1 MQKKF
6 LGRRLLFYFAGL
18 FIMTFGVVLSVKS
31 DMGVTP
37 ISSIPYTMTVVA
49 GIDLGL
55 ATIIFSIAVV
65 ILQILILRRDYRPI
79 NLLQIPV
86 GIVFGAFLTLCG
98 DIMAPIPNPD
108 NYLVQFLLML
118 ASTVFVALGVFLY
131 VPANFVPLAPEGFIL
146 AVSTVS
152 KKEFSVVKILSD
164 ISMVIISLVVCLV
177 MVHSLGSVGIGTVVA
192 ALLVGT
198 EVKWMTKHLQR
209 VRSWIV
215 EKSPPDK
222 TAASDGVISEHS

>member
-1 MQKKF
+1 MQKKA
-6 LGRRLLFYFAGL
+6 LCRRLLFYFAGL

-65 ILQILILRRDYRPI
+65 VLQILILRRDYRPI

-98 DIMAPIPNPD
+98 DLMAPIPNPE

-118 ASTVFVALGVFLY
+118 ASTVFVAFGVFLY

-152 KKEFSVVKILSD
+152 KKEFSVIKIMSD
-164 ISMVIISLVVCLV
+164 VSMVIISLVVCLM

-198 EVKWMTKHLQR
+198 EVKWMTKHLKEIR
-209 VRSWIV
+209 NWIAV
-215 EKSPPDK
+215 ENPTDK
-222 TAASDGVISEHS
+222 PANGDGFESEQ

>member
-222 TAASDGVISEHS
+222 TAANDGVISEHS